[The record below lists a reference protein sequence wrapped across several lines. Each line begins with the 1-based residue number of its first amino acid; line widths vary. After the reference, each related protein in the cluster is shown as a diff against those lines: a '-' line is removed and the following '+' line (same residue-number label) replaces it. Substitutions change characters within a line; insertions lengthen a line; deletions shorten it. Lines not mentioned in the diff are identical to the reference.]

1 MIGKTNAA
9 AGGMNL
15 SDVALFVNNE
25 SPGTVTVALTA
36 GMPSH
41 IISPFSTATFSGA
54 NFTSGV
60 SVGCGNYQCT
70 ISWSEADKHWLKQMG
85 KENKRILPGG
95 NEMIITKNY
104 HGVL

>member
-70 ISWSEADKHWLKQMG
+70 ISWSEADK
-85 KENKRILPGG
+85 RF
-95 NEMIITKNY
+95 
-104 HGVL
+104 VLNIG

>member
-1 MIGKTNAA
+1 MIGKTNAV

-36 GMPSH
+36 GAPGH
-41 IISPFSTATFSGA
+41 IVNPYSTATFSAA

-60 SVGCGNYQCT
+60 SVGGGNYQCT
-70 ISWSEADKHWLKQMG
+70 ISWSEADK
-85 KENKRILPGG
+85 RF
-95 NEMIITKNY
+95 
-104 HGVL
+104 VLNIG

>member
-1 MIGKTNAA
+1 MVGKTNAA

-60 SVGCGNYQCT
+60 SVDCGNYQCT
-70 ISWSEADKHWLKQMG
+70 ISWSEADKHF
-85 KENKRILPGG
+85 
-95 NEMIITKNY
+95 
-104 HGVL
+104 VLNIV